1 MICFEFEASSQKF
14 YIWPRA
20 LLEKKYFS
28 SSTLLYLIYKEKHS
42 SHKAKVPKPAPAIAK
57 ESARA

>member
-1 MICFEFEASSQKF
+1 MICFEFKALSQKF

-20 LLEKKYFS
+20 LLEKNIFS
-28 SSTLLYLIYKEKHS
+28 SYTPLSLIYKEKHS
-42 SHKAKVPKPAPAIAK
+42 SHKAKVPKPAPTIAG